1 MLTHSSLSQQANA
14 HRDGWIARLTRAL
27 TSVGLALLVGLTSAS
42 AQTLNRAGRG
52 EPGSLDP
59 HKANSQYEQALVL
72 DLFEGLL
79 AFDADGQPVPGLADS
94 WAVSP
99 DFTRYVFNLRPN
111 LVWSDGAPITPE
123 QIVASFRR
131 LLDPKTAAPGA
142 AQMYVIKN
150 ARAVNTGAL
159 PLEALGVT
167 AAPGTVALD
176 LEAPVPYL
184 PSLLAAAFAVVVPP
198 VAHTKPD
205 TWTRPGTL
213 VGNGAFTLQEW
224 EPQSHITL
232 ARNEHYRDAA
242 QVKIA
247 RIVYQPSP
255 DTTAALARFR
265 AGDFDMVMEFP
276 SAQTDQ
282 LLAEL
287 KDEVR
292 LTPSL
297 LTYYL
302 ALNTRDP
309 KLADR
314 RVRRALSL
322 AIDRDTLVSKVVRG
336 GALPALSFVPPA
348 ASNYSP
354 PVLDLDAAPYEDRLK
369 EAQRLLADAGYGP
382 ANPLRLAYAHSAN
395 QELRR
400 IAVVIAAMWKRA
412 GIEASL
418 LNTEG
423 RVHFSNLRQG
433 VFEVAFVAWL
443 ADFNDA
449 ANFLTV
455 LESTS
460 VSSNYAKYDNPVY
473 DGLLRKAAQTS
484 VQAERAK
491 VLKDAEALMLSDQ
504 PIVPLYY
511 GATRNLVSRK
521 VSGWRGNP
529 TDIHLSRYLTL
540 APAVR

>member
-1 MLTHSSLSQQANA
+1 MISPNTGLV
-14 HRDGWIARLTRAL
+14 RAL
-27 TSVGLALLVGLTSAS
+27 RALALVCAALVVVIAAAS

-79 AFDADGQPVPGLADS
+79 AFDANGRPVPGIADS

-99 DFTRYVFNLRPN
+99 DARRYVFNLRPG
-111 LVWSDGAPITPE
+111 LVWSDGTPLTPE
-123 QIVASFRR
+123 QVVASFRR
-131 LLDPKTAAPGA
+131 LLDPKTAAPAA
-142 AQMYVIKN
+142 AQMYVIRN
-150 ARAVNTGAL
+150 ARAVNTGKME
-159 PLEALGVT
+159 PSALGVT
-167 AAPGTVALD
+167 AAAGTVAIE
-176 LEAPVPYL
+176 LEAPVAYL

-198 VAHTKPD
+198 QAFANPD
-205 TWTRPGTL
+205 GWTRPGIL
-213 VGNGAFTLQEW
+213 VGNGAFTLKEW

-232 ARNEHYRDAA
+232 VKNTHFRDAA
-242 QVKIA
+242 NVKLA
-247 RIVYQPSP
+247 SVVYHPAG
-255 DTTAALARFR
+255 DTSAALARYR

-282 LLAEL
+282 LIREMKTEA
-287 KDEVR
+287 K

-309 KLADR
+309 KLGDR

-322 AIDRDTLVSKVVRG
+322 AIDRDTLVGKVVRG
-336 GALPALSFVPPA
+336 GALPAPTFVPPA
-348 ASNYSP
+348 TANYTP
-354 PVLDLDAAPYEDRLK
+354 PVLDLDAAPYETRLS
-369 EAQRLLADAGYGP
+369 EAQHLLAEAGYGP
-382 ANPLRLAYAHSAN
+382 EKPLRLSYSHSAN

-412 GIEASL
+412 GVEVSL

-449 ANFLTV
+449 ANFLSV
-455 LESTS
+455 LESSSTA
-460 VSSNYAKYDNPVY
+460 SNYAKYDSPSY
-473 DGLLRKAAQTS
+473 DALLRQAAQT
-484 VQAERAK
+484 ADLGDRAK
-491 VLKDAEALMLSDQ
+491 VLKDAEAVMLTDQ
-504 PIVPLYY
+504 PIIPLYY
-511 GATRNLVSRK
+511 GATRNLVSRR
-521 VSGWRGNP
+521 VSGWHGNA
-529 TDIHLSRYLTL
+529 TDVHLSRYLSLDT
-540 APAVR
+540 APR

>member
-1 MLTHSSLSQQANA
+1 MTVAGVAMLAS
-14 HRDGWIARLTRAL
+14 IAAQ
-27 TSVGLALLVGLTSAS
+27 

-59 HKANSQYEQALVL
+59 HKASTQYEQALVL

-79 AFDADGQPVPGLADS
+79 VFDANGQPVPGIADS

-99 DFTRYVFNLRPN
+99 DNRRYVFNLRPN
-111 LVWSDGAPITPE
+111 LTWSDGAPLTPE
-123 QIVASFRR
+123 QVAASFRR
-131 LLDPKTAAPGA
+131 LLDPKTAAPAA
-142 AQMYVIKN
+142 AQMYAIKN
-150 ARAVNTGAL
+150 ARAVNTGKM
-159 PLEALGVT
+159 EGSALGVT
-167 AAPGTVALD
+167 AAAGTVAIE

-198 VAHTKPD
+198 QAFNNPD
-205 TWTRPGTL
+205 GWTRPGVM
-213 VGNGAFTLQEW
+213 VGNGAFTLEGW
-224 EPQSHITL
+224 EPQSQITL
-232 ARNEHYRDAA
+232 EKNAHYRDAVN
-242 QVKIA
+242 VKLA
-247 RIVYQPSP
+247 RVVYHPAG
-255 DTTAALARFR
+255 DTNAALARYR

-276 SAQTDQ
+276 SAQTEQ
-282 LLAEL
+282 LIREMKTEA
-287 KDEVR
+287 K

-322 AIDRDTLVSKVVRG
+322 AVDRDTLVGKVVRG
-336 GALPALSFVPPA
+336 GALPASTFVPPA
-348 ASNYSP
+348 TANYTP
-354 PVLDLDAAPYEDRLK
+354 PVLDLDAAPYETRLK
-369 EAQRLLADAGYGP
+369 EAQRLLAEAGYGP
-382 ANPLRLAYAHSAN
+382 ENPLRLTYAHTAN

-412 GIEASL
+412 GVELSL

-449 ANFLTV
+449 ANFLSV
-455 LESTS
+455 LDSASTA
-460 VSSNYAKYDNPVY
+460 SNYAKYDSAAY
-473 DGLLRKAAQTS
+473 DSLLRQAAQTS
-484 VQAERAK
+484 NLGERAK
-491 VLKDAEALMLSDQ
+491 VLKEAEGVMLADQ
-504 PIVPLYY
+504 PIIPLYF
-511 GATRNLVSRK
+511 GATRNLVAHK
-521 VSGWRGNP
+521 VSGWRGNA
-529 TDIHLSRYLTL
+529 TDVHLSRYMSLEQ
-540 APAVR
+540 AAK

>member
-1 MLTHSSLSQQANA
+1 MIQHSLSLLGAS
-14 HRDGWIARLTRAL
+14 RA
-27 TSVGLALLVGLTSAS
+27 TTIMVAALLVGLSSAS

-79 AFDADGQPVPGLADS
+79 AFDADGLPVPGIADS

-99 DFTRYVFNLRPN
+99 DNRRYVFNLRPG
-111 LVWSDGAPITPE
+111 LVWSDGSPLTPE
-123 QIVASFRR
+123 HVVASFRR

-150 ARAVNTGAL
+150 ARSVNTGAM
-159 PLEALGVT
+159 PTSALGVT
-167 AAPGTVALD
+167 AAAGTVALE
-176 LEAPVPYL
+176 LEAPTPYL
-184 PSLLAAAFAVVVPP
+184 PALLAAAFAVVVPP
-198 VAHTKPD
+198 QAHATPEA
-205 TWTRPGTL
+205 WTRPGVL
-213 VGNGAFTLQEW
+213 VGNGAFTLSEW

-232 ARNEHYRDAA
+232 VRNERYRGAA
-242 QVKIA
+242 AVKLA
-247 RIVYQPSP
+247 RVVYQPAP
-255 DTTAALARFR
+255 DTTVAVTRFR
-265 AGDFDMVMEFP
+265 NTDFDMVMEFP
-276 SAQTDQ
+276 SAETD
-282 LLAEL
+282 LLIAEL
-287 KDEVR
+287 KDEAR

-302 ALNTRDP
+302 ALNTQDP

-314 RVRRALSL
+314 RVRRALAI

-336 GALPALSFVPPA
+336 GALPAITFVPPA
-348 ASNYSP
+348 TANYAP
-354 PVLDLDAAPYEDRLK
+354 PALDLDAAPYEVRLR
-369 EAQRLLADAGYGP
+369 EAQRLLGEAGYGP
-382 ANPLRLAYAHSAN
+382 DKPLRLAYSHTAN

-412 GIEASL
+412 GVETSL

-443 ADFNDA
+443 ADFNDP

-455 LESTS
+455 LESS
-460 VSSNYAKYDNPVY
+460 SLASNYARYDNPAY
-473 DGLLRKAAQTS
+473 DSLLRQAAQTS
-484 VQAERAK
+484 AAADRAK
-491 VLKDAEALMLSDQ
+491 VLKDAEGLMLSDQ

-511 GATRNLVSRK
+511 GATRNLVARR
-521 VSGWRGNP
+521 VTGWRGNAI
-529 TDIHLSRYLTL
+529 DVHLSRYLGL
-540 APAVR
+540 DPGR

>member
-1 MLTHSSLSQQANA
+1 MK
-14 HRDGWIARLTRAL
+14 RLFAL
-27 TSVGLALLVGLTSAS
+27 VLVALLCAASAS

-59 HKANSQYEQALVL
+59 HKASTQYEQALVL

-79 AFDADGQPVPGLADS
+79 AFDANGQPAPGIADS

-99 DFTRYVFNLRPN
+99 DNRRYVFNLRSG
-111 LVWSDGAPITPE
+111 LVWSDGSALTPE
-123 QIVASFRR
+123 QVVASFRR
-131 LLDPKTAAPGA
+131 LLDPKTAAPAA

-150 ARAVNTGAL
+150 ARSVNTGKMEL
-159 PLEALGVT
+159 SSLGVT
-167 AAPGTVALD
+167 AAAGTVAIE

-198 VAHTKPD
+198 QAFANPD
-205 TWTRPGTL
+205 GWTRPGVI
-213 VGNGAFTLQEW
+213 VGNGAFTLVGW

-232 ARNEHYRDAA
+232 VKNEKYRDAA
-242 QVKIA
+242 NVKLA
-247 RIVYQPSP
+247 RVVYYPAG
-255 DTTAALARFR
+255 DTNAALARYR

-276 SAQTDQ
+276 SAQTEQ
-282 LLAEL
+282 LIREMKTQA
-287 KDEVR
+287 K

-302 ALNTRDP
+302 ALNTREP
-309 KLADR
+309 KLSDR

-322 AIDRDTLVSKVVRG
+322 AVDRDTLVSKVVRG
-336 GALPALSFVPPA
+336 GALPASTFVPPA
-348 ASNYSP
+348 TANYTP
-354 PVLDLDAAPYEDRLK
+354 PVLDLDAAPYETRLK
-369 EAQRLLADAGYGP
+369 EAQRLLAEAGYGP
-382 ANPLRLAYAHSAN
+382 GNPLRLTYAHTAN

-412 GIEASL
+412 GVELSL

-449 ANFLTV
+449 ANFLSV
-455 LESTS
+455 LESASTA
-460 VSSNYAKYDNPVY
+460 SNYAKYDSAAY
-473 DGLLRKAAQTS
+473 GGLLRQAAQTS
-484 VQAERAK
+484 NLGERAK
-491 VLKDAEALMLSDQ
+491 VLKDAEALMLTDQ
-504 PIVPLYY
+504 PIIPLYT
-511 GATRNLVSRK
+511 GATRNLVAHK
-521 VSGWRGNP
+521 VKGWRGNA
-529 TDIHLSRYLTL
+529 TDVHLSRYLSL
-540 APAVR
+540 EQAAK

>member
-1 MLTHSSLSQQANA
+1 MKRLFAFLFAVLLCAASA
-14 HRDGWIARLTRAL
+14 H
-27 TSVGLALLVGLTSAS
+27 

-59 HKANSQYEQALVL
+59 HKASTQYEQALVL

-79 AFDADGQPVPGLADS
+79 AFDANGLPVPGIADS

-99 DFTRYVFNLRPN
+99 DSKRYVFNLRPN
-111 LVWSDGAPITPE
+111 LVWSDGAPLTPD
-123 QIVASFRR
+123 QVVASFRR
-131 LLDPKTAAPGA
+131 LLDPKTAAPAA

-150 ARAVNTGAL
+150 ARGVNTGKME
-159 PLEALGVT
+159 PSALGVT
-167 AAPGTVALD
+167 AAAGTVAIE

-198 VAHTKPD
+198 QAFTHPD
-205 TWTRPGTL
+205 GWTRPGAI
-213 VGNGAFTLQEW
+213 VGNGAFTLQGW

-232 ARNEHYRDAA
+232 VKNERYRDAA
-242 QVKIA
+242 NVKLA
-247 RIVYQPSP
+247 RVVYHPAG
-255 DTTAALARFR
+255 DTNAALARYR

-276 SAQTDQ
+276 SAQTEQ
-282 LLAEL
+282 LIREMKTEA
-287 KDEVR
+287 K

-322 AIDRDTLVSKVVRG
+322 AVDRDTLVSKVVRG
-336 GALPALSFVPPA
+336 GALPTATFVPPA
-348 ASNYSP
+348 TANYTP
-354 PVLDLDAAPYEDRLK
+354 PVLDLDAAPYETRVK
-369 EAQRLLADAGYGP
+369 EAQRLLAEAGYGP
-382 ANPLRLAYAHSAN
+382 GHPLRLTYAYTAN

-412 GIEASL
+412 GVELSL

-449 ANFLTV
+449 ANFLAV
-455 LESTS
+455 LDSASTA
-460 VSSNYAKYDNPVY
+460 SNYAKYDSAAY
-473 DGLLRKAAQTS
+473 DNLLRQAAQTS
-484 VQAERAK
+484 NLGERAK
-491 VLKDAEALMLSDQ
+491 VLKDAEALMLTDQ
-504 PIVPLYY
+504 PIIPLYT
-511 GATRNLVSRK
+511 GATRNLVAHK
-521 VSGWRGNP
+521 VKGWRGNA
-529 TDIHLSRYLTL
+529 TDVHLSRYMSLEE
-540 APAVR
+540 AAK

>member
-1 MLTHSSLSQQANA
+1 MKL
-14 HRDGWIARLTRAL
+14 R
-27 TSVGLALLVGLTSAS
+27 LLVLLVALAAALPAA

-79 AFDADGQPVPGLADS
+79 AFDAHGQPAPGIADS

-99 DFTRYVFNLRPN
+99 DSKRYVFNLRPG
-111 LVWSDGAPITPE
+111 LQWSDGSPLTAD
-123 QIVASFRR
+123 QVVASFRR
-131 LLDPKTAAPGA
+131 LLDPKTAAPAA
-142 AQMYVIKN
+142 AQMYVIRN
-150 ARAVNTGAL
+150 ARAVNTGKMA
-159 PLEALGVT
+159 PAALGVT
-167 AAPGTVALD
+167 AAAGTVAIE

-198 VAHTKPD
+198 QAFANPD
-205 TWTRPGTL
+205 GWTRPGAI
-213 VGNGAFTLQEW
+213 VGNGAFTLRDWQ
-224 EPQSHITL
+224 PQSHITL
-232 ARNEHYRDAA
+232 LRNDKYRDAA
-242 QVKIA
+242 NVKLA
-247 RIVYQPSP
+247 RVVYHPAG
-255 DTTAALARFR
+255 DTTAALARYR

-276 SAQTDQ
+276 SAQTEQ
-282 LLAEL
+282 LIRDMKTEA
-287 KDEVR
+287 K

-302 ALNTRDP
+302 ALNTREP

-322 AIDRDTLVSKVVRG
+322 AVDRDTLVSKVVRG
-336 GALPALSFVPPA
+336 GALPAPTFVPPA
-348 ASNYSP
+348 VANYTP
-354 PVLDLDAAPYEDRLK
+354 PALDLDAAPYAERLR
-369 EAQRLLADAGYGP
+369 EAQHLLGEAGYGP
-382 ANPLRLAYAHSAN
+382 ANPLRLAYAHTAN

-412 GIEASL
+412 GVAVSL

-449 ANFLTV
+449 ANFLSV

-460 VSSNYAKYDNPVY
+460 TAANYAKYESTAY
-473 DGLLRKAAQTS
+473 DSLLRQAAQTS
-484 VQAERAK
+484 NLGERAK
-491 VLKDAEALMLSDQ
+491 VLKDAEALMLTDQ
-504 PIVPLYY
+504 PIIPLYY

-521 VSGWRGNP
+521 VSGWHGNA
-529 TDIHLSRYLTL
+529 TDVHLSRHLSL
-540 APAVR
+540 EQVAK